1 MPTSDQ
7 QTIALPADAAE
18 TQASLSA
25 DMHIVD
31 TLIAERGRL
40 VMASPWWPVI
50 KPFAY
55 KILRYRSAVDMA
67 DTIANMEPK
76 AVFDHLSELL
86 TLNVT
91 TLGLERVPAEGPV
104 VLVSNHP
111 TGIADGVVLYD
122 AIKKRRSDLAI
133 FANRDAIR
141 INPRLSKMI
150 VPVEWRS
157 GFKSREKTKET
168 LKIAANAFSSQQV
181 VVLFPSGRLA
191 YWHEGKLTERP
202 WMTSALA
209 LARKNK
215 APIIPMHMG
224 GRNSGLFYF
233 LARVSTEL
241 RDMTVFNELLNKKNA
256 EFRVHFGKPISPDA
270 LQGDLAE
277 HTDRLRVHCAETL
290 ATDPDAEFGCS
301 G

>member
-1 MPTSDQ
+1 VRTTDQ
-7 QTIALPADAAE
+7 TTDTLPAHS
-18 TQASLSA
+18 QPASQRQISEH
-25 DMHIVD
+25 HIVD
-31 TLIAERGRL
+31 TLISERGKL
-40 VMASPWWPVI
+40 VMASPWWPII
-50 KPFAY
+50 KPFAH
-55 KILRYRSAVDMA
+55 KVLRYRSAVNMA
-67 DTIANMEPK
+67 DTIAQMQ
-76 AVFDHLSELL
+76 ALDVFAHLSEVL

-91 TLGLERVPAEGPV
+91 TLGLERVPETGPV

-122 AIKKRRSDLAI
+122 AIKPRRDDLSI

-141 INPRLSKMI
+141 INPRLADMI
-150 VPVEWRS
+150 VPVEWRAD
-157 GFKSREKTKET
+157 FKSRQKSKET
-168 LKIAANAFSSQQV
+168 LKLASSAFTKERV

-191 YWHEGKLTERP
+191 YWHDGKLTERP

-241 RDMTVFNELLNKKNA
+241 RDMTVFNELLNKKDARFN
-256 EFRVHFGKPISPDA
+256 VHFGKPIDPSA
-270 LQGDLAE
+270 LEGDLTDIAE
-277 HTDRLRVHCAETL
+277 RLRLHCSQTL
-290 ATDPDAEFGCS
+290 GEDPDAVFNG
-301 G
+301 